1 MVLKLIQTKEQWTAT
16 FQQVQL
22 SQEAATTIA
31 IIFVNSQLTR
41 HYLKDNTMIKDLSE
55 NLA

>member
-22 SQEAATTIA
+22 SEEAATTIA
-31 IIFVNSQLTR
+31 IFVNSQLTR

>member
-22 SQEAATTIA
+22 SEEAATNIA
-31 IIFVNSQLTR
+31 ITFANSQIT
-41 HYLKDNTMIKDLSE
+41 
-55 NLA
+55 